1 MGVLCS
7 CTQTI
12 IYIKQNQEVD
22 INPKFSSQ
30 KNISSKNLKSKYKEK
45 YLTKDSTLVNYSNN
59 NSPDFHESNKNL
71 TKHNITEEKEPQSN
85 LNKKEKIHNQ
95 NCQNI
100 NEIKKNITQNEA
112 IDKENLEKRKNNLNL
127 NNNILII
134 SPGLN
139 TISPNS
145 FSSSQKINKLD
156 KFLNLNPN
164 GKPSGEGGGKNMI
177 GFRADSFNVINPI
190 KTILTNKSNI
200 AAKNSPKKQL
210 ITNKTIDETNNQ
222 DRKNFKL
229 SYSIKTNAVF
239 GQESQ
244 KLLIYYLHKHF
255 MIMEYSDEFINYLM
269 DYINVLKYKNREII
283 FKKGEVANNFY
294 LIKQGLVMLVSNGKV
309 FKKLNAGNTFGEIS
323 LFQNEKYENNDN
335 DDSNINNND
344 ILLRNYTA
352 VSSGKTEL
360 YAIKNT
366 YYNFGLKVLSS
377 KLKTIDY
384 NEEENEI
391 KERNKGIIENYK
403 FFKYLDSEKR
413 NLILRMAKIFHFKE
427 EGKLLTISN
436 YNRKGNT
443 LIDNKPYFRS
453 MQSLIFPL
461 DGEIIELSENLSY
474 RKKIPKNDCS
484 GIIPVLYPK
493 IKNQIYTKTGQENT
507 KILYIPEEILIEV
520 LGPNYSREIIKQYFI
535 HHFFEQNILS
545 IFLNI
550 NINENNKEVNDLDQ
564 KDKKKINE
572 VFNTFLIK
580 GYEKGEI
587 IYHHQN
593 NMENKKLIFPIIY
606 TNMLI
611 YELDNKKKEIKETFL
626 IEDIFNDYN
635 PTYNI
640 KTDNIYTIVL
650 ETKWK
655 NIYEYFYLIKN
666 EYADIIKR
674 FNIYKDMITFRPLYT
689 LSVEQLINF
698 GLNAEIKEYKPKEII
713 INNNIKNNI
722 FYLIFK
728 GRVKIKNP
736 ETNKTLRVY
745 EEGNC
750 FGDYY
755 ILTENISNKIYISSD
770 YTKCY
775 CIDEKTFYEYLKIP
789 TFNDYI
795 KRKILLEDEETKLN
809 EFYYISYLGK
819 GAFGYVCLVHNELS
833 FYAIKAINRDAAE
846 KGKNGIKNLVNEK
859 KCMIAIDHPFIIN
872 FVKTMKNNNW
882 VFILEEYINGKSFE
896 DYLMNRKTYKN
907 IKELMFY
914 SGCLF
919 HMLKYLTKRR
929 ICHRDIKP
937 RNIMIGTDGYLKLL
951 DFGCAKKIKL
961 FSNTIVGTPNY
972 ISPEV
977 LKGIEYSF
985 TCDYWSVGVCC
996 YFIYF
1001 GYLPFGD
1008 KSDNVMQIYK
1018 EIIKGKI
1025 NIPKDCPLM
1034 VKDLIE
1040 GLLRRNAAERIN
1052 NFDKVKECEIF
1063 KDFDWDNLLKKKL
1076 EPFFICGGVD
1086 LGGKANLKNLAS
1098 PFEKFIQNE
1107 WVETS
1112 EMHLLKIKN
1121 KQIDNNMEEEFQKE
1135 FINNESD
1142 MNNENDVEFSNNWY
1156 EYF

>member
-1 MGVLCS
+1 
-7 CTQTI
+7 
-12 IYIKQNQEVD
+12 
-22 INPKFSSQ
+22 
-30 KNISSKNLKSKYKEK
+30 
-45 YLTKDSTLVNYSNN
+45 
-59 NSPDFHESNKNL
+59 
-71 TKHNITEEKEPQSN
+71 
-85 LNKKEKIHNQ
+85 
-95 NCQNI
+95 
-100 NEIKKNITQNEA
+100 
-112 IDKENLEKRKNNLNL
+112 
-127 NNNILII
+127 
-134 SPGLN
+134 
-139 TISPNS
+139 
-145 FSSSQKINKLD
+145 
-156 KFLNLNPN
+156 
-164 GKPSGEGGGKNMI
+164 MI
-177 GFRADSFNVINPI
+177 GFRADSFNIINPI

-200 AAKNSPKKQL
+200 ATKNSPKKQL

-239 GQESQ
+239 GKESQ

-269 DYINVLKYKNREII
+269 DYINVLKYKNREVI

-335 DDSNINNND
+335 NDNDDSNINNND
-344 ILLRNYTA
+344 ILVRNYTA

-360 YAIKNT
+360 YVIKNT

-384 NEEENEI
+384 NEDENEI

-453 MQSLIFPL
+453 MQSLIFPI

-474 RKKIPKNDCS
+474 RKKISKNDCS

-713 INNNIKNNI
+713 INNNEKNNI

-728 GRVKIKNP
+728 GRVKTKNP

-755 ILTENISNKIYISSD
+755 ILTENISNKIYISND

-919 HMLKYLTKRR
+919 HMLRYLTKRR

-951 DFGCAKKIKL
+951 DFGCARKIKL

-996 YFIYF
+996 YLIYF

-1052 NFDKVKECEIF
+1052 NFDKVKACEIF

>member
-22 INPKFSSQ
+22 INSKFSSQ

-45 YLTKDSTLVNYSNN
+45 YLTKDSTLVNNSINN
-59 NSPDFHESNKNL
+59 NSPDFRESNKNL

-85 LNKKEKIHNQ
+85 LNKEEKLHNQ

-127 NNNILII
+127 NNILVI

-145 FSSSQKINKLD
+145 FPSSQKVNKLD
-156 KFLNLNPN
+156 KFLNLTPN
-164 GKPSGEGGGKNMI
+164 GKGNGEGGEKNMI
-177 GFRADSFNVINPI
+177 GFRADSFNIINPI

-200 AAKNSPKKQL
+200 ATKNSPKKQL

-239 GQESQ
+239 GKESQ

-269 DYINVLKYKNREII
+269 DYINVLKYKNREVI

-335 DDSNINNND
+335 NDNDDSNINNND
-344 ILLRNYTA
+344 ILVRNYTA

-360 YAIKNT
+360 YVIKNT

-384 NEEENEI
+384 NEDENEI

-453 MQSLIFPL
+453 MQSLIFPI

-474 RKKIPKNDCS
+474 RKKISKNDCS

-545 IFLNI
+545 VFLNI

-713 INNNIKNNI
+713 INNNEKNNI

-728 GRVKIKNP
+728 GRVKTKNP

-755 ILTENISNKIYISSD
+755 ILTENISNKIYISND

-919 HMLKYLTKRR
+919 HMLRYLTKRR

-951 DFGCAKKIKL
+951 DFGCARKIKL

-996 YFIYF
+996 YLIYF

-1040 GLLRRNAAERIN
+1040 GLLRRNAAER
-1052 NFDKVKECEIF
+1052 
-1063 KDFDWDNLLKKKL
+1063 
-1076 EPFFICGGVD
+1076 
-1086 LGGKANLKNLAS
+1086 
-1098 PFEKFIQNE
+1098 
-1107 WVETS
+1107 
-1112 EMHLLKIKN
+1112 
-1121 KQIDNNMEEEFQKE
+1121 
-1135 FINNESD
+1135 
-1142 MNNENDVEFSNNWY
+1142 
-1156 EYF
+1156 

>member
-22 INPKFSSQ
+22 INSKFSSQ

-45 YLTKDSTLVNYSNN
+45 YLTKDSTLVNNSINN
-59 NSPDFHESNKNL
+59 NSPDFRESNKNL

-85 LNKKEKIHNQ
+85 LNKEEKLHNQ

-127 NNNILII
+127 NNILVI

-145 FSSSQKINKLD
+145 FPSSQKVNKLD
-156 KFLNLNPN
+156 KFLNLTPN
-164 GKPSGEGGGKNMI
+164 GKGNGEGGEKNMI
-177 GFRADSFNVINPI
+177 GFRADSFNIINPI

-200 AAKNSPKKQL
+200 ATKNSPKKQL

-239 GQESQ
+239 GKESQ

-269 DYINVLKYKNREII
+269 DYINVLKYKNREVI

-335 DDSNINNND
+335 NDNDDSNINNND
-344 ILLRNYTA
+344 ILVRNYTA

-360 YAIKNT
+360 YVIKNT

-384 NEEENEI
+384 NEDENEI

-453 MQSLIFPL
+453 MQSLIFPI

-474 RKKIPKNDCS
+474 RKKISKNDCS

-593 NMENKKLIFPIIY
+593 ILCIIY
-606 TNMLI
+606 
-611 YELDNKKKEIKETFL
+611 IK
-626 IEDIFNDYN
+626 
-635 PTYNI
+635 
-640 KTDNIYTIVL
+640 
-650 ETKWK
+650 
-655 NIYEYFYLIKN
+655 
-666 EYADIIKR
+666 
-674 FNIYKDMITFRPLYT
+674 
-689 LSVEQLINF
+689 
-698 GLNAEIKEYKPKEII
+698 
-713 INNNIKNNI
+713 
-722 FYLIFK
+722 
-728 GRVKIKNP
+728 
-736 ETNKTLRVY
+736 
-745 EEGNC
+745 
-750 FGDYY
+750 
-755 ILTENISNKIYISSD
+755 
-770 YTKCY
+770 
-775 CIDEKTFYEYLKIP
+775 
-789 TFNDYI
+789 
-795 KRKILLEDEETKLN
+795 
-809 EFYYISYLGK
+809 
-819 GAFGYVCLVHNELS
+819 
-833 FYAIKAINRDAAE
+833 
-846 KGKNGIKNLVNEK
+846 
-859 KCMIAIDHPFIIN
+859 
-872 FVKTMKNNNW
+872 
-882 VFILEEYINGKSFE
+882 LEE
-896 DYLMNRKTYKN
+896 
-907 IKELMFY
+907 
-914 SGCLF
+914 
-919 HMLKYLTKRR
+919 
-929 ICHRDIKP
+929 
-937 RNIMIGTDGYLKLL
+937 
-951 DFGCAKKIKL
+951 
-961 FSNTIVGTPNY
+961 
-972 ISPEV
+972 
-977 LKGIEYSF
+977 
-985 TCDYWSVGVCC
+985 
-996 YFIYF
+996 
-1001 GYLPFGD
+1001 
-1008 KSDNVMQIYK
+1008 
-1018 EIIKGKI
+1018 
-1025 NIPKDCPLM
+1025 
-1034 VKDLIE
+1034 
-1040 GLLRRNAAERIN
+1040 
-1052 NFDKVKECEIF
+1052 
-1063 KDFDWDNLLKKKL
+1063 
-1076 EPFFICGGVD
+1076 
-1086 LGGKANLKNLAS
+1086 
-1098 PFEKFIQNE
+1098 
-1107 WVETS
+1107 
-1112 EMHLLKIKN
+1112 
-1121 KQIDNNMEEEFQKE
+1121 NM
-1135 FINNESD
+1135 
-1142 MNNENDVEFSNNWY
+1142 
-1156 EYF
+1156 